1 MLKKSEG
8 SWWRLFFDFFPFNFV
23 HFDWLILPVADESL
37 YLMAKRLC
45 DTHFIKFV

>member
-1 MLKKSEG
+1 MGGLP
-8 SWWRLFFDFFPFNFV
+8 LVAVVFYFFINFV
-23 HFDWLILPVADESL
+23 HFDWLILSGADESL

>member
-8 SWWRLFFDFFPFNFV
+8 SWWRLFFYFFINFV
-23 HFDWLILPVADESL
+23 HFDWLILSGADESL